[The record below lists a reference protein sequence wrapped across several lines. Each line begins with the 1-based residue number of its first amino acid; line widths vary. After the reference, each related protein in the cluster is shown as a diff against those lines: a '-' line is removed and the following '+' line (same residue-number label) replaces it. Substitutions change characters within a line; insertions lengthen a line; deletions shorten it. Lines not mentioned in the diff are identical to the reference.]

1 MAASD
6 PRVCLGVI
14 VGVKGIAGE
23 VRVKSFTEVPADV
36 GRYGPVESEDGSKT
50 WDLRVVGEA
59 KGVVV
64 AKLKGISDRDQAEG
78 LRGEKLFVS
87 RAKLPQPEAGTYYHS
102 DLVGMAVEL
111 TTGESKGKVVGVY
124 NFGAGDIIEVGDGQ
138 TATMMVPFSAAAI
151 AEVNVKERVI
161 RINPRPGLFDGGD
174 GDETETEE
182 EDNEL
187 NETAAPVK
195 RRD

>member
-23 VRVKSFTEVPADV
+23 VRIKSFTEVPADV
-36 GRYGPVESEDGSKT
+36 GRYGPVESEDGSKM
-50 WDLRVVGEA
+50 WDLRVVAEA

-64 AKLKGISDRDQAEG
+64 AKLKGVSDRDQAEN
-78 LRGEKLFVS
+78 LRGEKLFIA
-87 RAKLPQPEAGTYYHS
+87 RAKLPQPEADTYYHS
-102 DLVGMAVEL
+102 DLVGMAVVL

-138 TATMMVPFSAAAI
+138 TATMMVPFSAPAI
-151 AEVNVKERVI
+151 AEVNVTERVI
-161 RINPRPGLFDGGD
+161 R
-174 GDETETEE
+174 
-182 EDNEL
+182 
-187 NETAAPVK
+187 VQ
-195 RRD
+195 